1 MLHRVFR
8 DIGVPVASV
17 LVLRTNLTG
26 RSLVLGGML
35 SRGTYLMV
43 PRSSRLSSSAFQD
56 FSHSAESGAIRACVS
71 VLGDVKGMAGVVVAW
86 KAWGRT

>member
-1 MLHRVFR
+1 MLQRVLR
-8 DIGVPVASV
+8 EIGLPVASV
-17 LVLRTNLTG
+17 LVLSTNLTG

-35 SRGTYLMV
+35 ALGTYVMV

-71 VLGDVKGMAGVVVAW
+71 VVGDVNGGEEVFVAC
-86 KAWGRT
+86 KAWGRA